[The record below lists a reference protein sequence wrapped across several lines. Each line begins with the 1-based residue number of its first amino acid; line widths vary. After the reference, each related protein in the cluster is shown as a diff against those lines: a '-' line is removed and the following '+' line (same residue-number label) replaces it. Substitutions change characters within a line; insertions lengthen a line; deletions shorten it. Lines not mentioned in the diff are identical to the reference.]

1 MAGTGGVAAQ
11 TIGPYTVTF
20 NLTLTTPEPSC
31 TLSGAS
37 TLSFGTHERSVS
49 GSGSASVSS
58 FRTFNAGG
66 ITLTGTDV
74 SSFTVS
80 VSLPSAFPDVD
91 VDLDLDWGESS
102 TGSSYT
108 DMGAST
114 TYNGTAGGLWT
125 DLTHYFAFKGT
136 AEWDWPDITTATSDR
151 VAIDIT
157 ATCN

>member
-1 MAGTGGVAAQ
+1 MVWTGDVTAQ

-20 NLTLTTPEPSC
+20 NLTLTTPGPTC

-37 TLSFGTHERSVS
+37 TLSFGSHERRGF
-49 GSGSASVSS
+49 GSGSETISRFSS
-58 FRTFNAGG
+58 GGG
-66 ITLTGTDV
+66 ITLTGANV
-74 SSFTVS
+74 SSYTVS

-136 AEWDWPDITTATSDR
+136 ASWDWGDITAATSDR
-151 VAIDIT
+151 AAIDIT